1 MDLAPEVQEAGCV
14 RMSRGWP
21 VQVLE
26 EEDLATDVLTPDIQ
40 LSNLKSGDDQGST
53 RSDAETMPTGF
64 TTLSETELARRG

>member
-1 MDLAPEVQEAGCV
+1 MDLAPEVQEAGGV
-14 RMSRGWP
+14 WMSRGWP

-64 TTLSETELARRG
+64 TNLSVTELARRG